1 METSSAHT
9 QALALVVQK
18 EFGMITK
25 VIMREDGSADLI
37 LDGDG
42 YWADGTLAFSC
53 ADGKE
58 ALKIQQTLDD
68 ALREFFPTQPVPISA
83 MG

>member
-1 METSSAHT
+1 
-9 QALALVVQK
+9 VVQK
-18 EFGMITK
+18 EFAMITT
-25 VIMREDGSADLI
+25 VIIREDGSADLF
-37 LDGDG
+37 LTGDG
-42 YWADGTLAFSC
+42 YRADGTLAISC
-53 ADGKE
+53 ADGKQ